1 MEWPAGHEPTVRRER
16 RATET
21 RIRTPMAVLSIRMI
35 GDPILRTPAAEV
47 TDFGPE
53 LARLIGDMT
62 ETMIDVQ
69 GAGLAAPQV
78 GIGLQVFTYRVDGA
92 EGHVVNPVL
101 EVAGASQGE
110 IDVEGCLSVPGLG
123 SFVDRTEWAR
133 VTGKDLTG
141 QEIVVEGTGM
151 LARALQHE
159 TDHLRGRLYID
170 RLAGEDRKNAL
181 RAIRSADYNRVTTR
195 TAAER
200 ARSLGS
206 SFTRGVLPGATS
218 GPSGGT
224 SR

>member
-1 MEWPAGHEPTVRRER
+1 MT
-16 RATET
+16 
-21 RIRTPMAVLSIRMI
+21 VLSIRMI

-53 LARLIGDMT
+53 LARLIEDMT

-78 GIGLQVFTYRVDGA
+78 GIGLRVFTYRVDGS

-101 EVAGASQGE
+101 ETGGGSQGE
-110 IDVEGCLSVPGLG
+110 SDVEGCLSVPGLG
-123 SFVDRTEWAR
+123 SFVDRTDWAR
-133 VTGKDLTG
+133 VTGKDASG
-141 QEIVVEGTGM
+141 QEIAVEGTGM

-170 RLAGEDRKNAL
+170 RLEGEDRRNAL
-181 RAIRSADYNRVTTR
+181 KAIRSADYNRVTSR

-200 ARSLGS
+200 SRTLGS
-206 SFTRGVLPGATS
+206 SFTPG
-218 GPSGGT
+218 GLPSGGGSAGT
-224 SR
+224 FGRTGR